1 MKKTFAFK
9 LYTNKKNKKL
19 IEQIEIKVDAPLF
32 FKEGSKAVK
41 KANNALST
49 KKRGSNNGKK
59 ARLHLARV
67 HKKIAC
73 QRRDYHV
80 KLAQQL
86 TKEHDSL
93 FFEDLYVKGMQ
104 SLWGKKIND
113 LGFGNFLQHVEHYAK
128 RNGAQVHYIQ
138 RFYPSS
144 KTCHVCQK
152 VFEELSLNDRVWRCS
167 GCNTLHDRDV
177 NSAINIKIVG
187 ASTIG
192 LGDVRPVYTGNRC
205 SNPESNEL

>member
-67 HKKIAC
+67 HKKI
-73 QRRDYHV
+73 
-80 KLAQQL
+80 
-86 TKEHDSL
+86 
-93 FFEDLYVKGMQ
+93 
-104 SLWGKKIND
+104 ND
-113 LGFGNFLQHVEHYAK
+113 LGFGNFLQHVEHYAQ